1 MYVKQISVFVE
12 NRFGH
17 LEEIIGLL
25 GENGIDISA
34 LSLADTTDFGILR
47 MIVSDTEKAVEIL
60 KAQRLAV
67 KCTDVTA
74 LYMEHTP
81 GGLSKILSVLKKEN
95 IDVEYL
101 YAFVEESG
109 TDARVVMK
117 VSSPEKVEELFI

>member
-1 MYVKQISVFVE
+1 MIVKQISVFVE
-12 NRFGH
+12 NKSGN
-17 LEEIIGLL
+17 LSDILTVL
-25 GENGIDISA
+25 GDNGIDISA
-34 LSLADTTDFGILR
+34 MSLADTTDFGILR

-81 GGLSKILSVLKKEN
+81 GGLSKILSVLKKED

-101 YAFVEESG
+101 YAFVEKSG